1 MQFVT
6 RREVLKVLNIHYQTL
21 YKMIEREEIETVKI
35 GKMTLYNLNKFL
47 NNEGVVVQKE
57 KKNICYCRVSSG
69 KQNGDLDRQI
79 KYMKEK
85 YPNYEIISDIGSG
98 LNFERKG
105 LQKLMELGIKGEI
118 NEIRITY
125 KDRLARIGYELIEW
139 IIKKYSSGKIII
151 ENKEEEKTVGEE
163 MTKDLLSIMNIY
175 VAKVNGLRSY
185 KKSIKEE
192 IKKVNI
198 KNEPGK

>member
-1 MQFVT
+1 
-6 RREVLKVLNIHYQTL
+6 
-21 YKMIEREEIETVKI
+21 MIEREEIETVKI

-47 NNEGVVVQKE
+47 KNEGVVVQKE
-57 KKNICYCRVSSG
+57 KKNICYCRVSSR
-69 KQNGDLDRQI
+69 KQSGDLERQI

-85 YPNYEIISDIGSG
+85 YPNHEIISDIGSG

-118 NEIRITY
+118 NEIRLTY

>member
-47 NNEGVVVQKE
+47 KNEGVVVQKE
-57 KKNICYCRVSSG
+57 KKNLCYCRVSSR
-69 KQNGDLDRQI
+69 KQNGDLERQI

-85 YPNYEIISDIGSG
+85 YPNHEIISDIGSG

-105 LQKLMELGIKGEI
+105 LQKLIELGIKGEI

-151 ENKEEEKTVGEE
+151 ENAEEEKTVGEE

-175 VAKVNGLRSY
+175 VAKVNGLRSH

-192 IKKVNI
+192 LKKVELKEVNR
-198 KNEPGK
+198 K